1 MESVKIMKLVELVKP
16 VREKSFWRC
25 FKLIWNKSSH
35 RSTIN
40 TVFFCLVRFPNPFAA
55 APPLSRRVQALLIPL
70 SNIVGTTFSKT
81 DNSKLHLVI
90 LKCIINLAGRCVW
103 WLKVGA
109 NVCPGPSFI
118 HFFGSRPS
126 SLLYWFS
133 FWIAFLQHNSSQRCP
148 KAFIQKRCPNYKG
161 WGLKAPKWS
170 HLLHYTIFNCLMFIW
185 VR

>member
-1 MESVKIMKLVELVKP
+1 MESVRIMKLVELVKP

-25 FKLIWNKSSH
+25 FKLIWNKSSIDYKYSLFLFSQVSQPIC
-35 RSTIN
+35 R
-40 TVFFCLVRFPNPFAA
+40 R
-55 APPLSRRVQALLIPL
+55 PPPVQTSPG
-70 SNIVGTTFSKT
+70 SSHSIVGTTFSKT
-81 DNSKLHLVI
+81 NNSKLPLVI

-133 FWIAFLQHNSSQRCP
+133 FWIAFLQQNSSQRCP